1 MHRVREAAERIFVSL
16 TGYTS
21 YDRDL
26 SEEILPVVLK
36 CVGAE
41 QQDGYVRQL
50 DVFRAGTRETS
61 GASIRL
67 PEAEPFNRSMPTGHQ
82 NSAHRTLPHLVLVTV
97 RADQPVNLVSAF
109 EEPVAGHSGLAAE
122 SAVRLAGEL
131 ASVGQTWGTVPTRT
145 VATYALDADRLTD
158 TFGPSLA
165 FPALLDQVDAL
176 VGAWLADGGLGQS
189 ETAQAG
195 AR

>member
-1 MHRVREAAERIFVSL
+1 LKRWITSRTVLIGLDQLGDHWNPVSA
-16 TGYTS
+16 
-21 YDRDL
+21 R
-26 SEEILPVVLK
+26 
-36 CVGAE
+36 
-41 QQDGYVRQL
+41 R
-50 DVFRAGTRETS
+50 S
-61 GASIRL
+61 GAVGR
-67 PEAEPFNRSMPTGHQ
+67 
-82 NSAHRTLPHLVLVTV
+82 
-97 RADQPVNLVSAF
+97 DPVNLVSAF